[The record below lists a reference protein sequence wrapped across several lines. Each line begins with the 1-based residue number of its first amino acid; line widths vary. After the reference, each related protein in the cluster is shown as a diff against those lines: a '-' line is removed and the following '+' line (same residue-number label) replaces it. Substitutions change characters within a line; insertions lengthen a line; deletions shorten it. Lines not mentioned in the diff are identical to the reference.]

1 MYFFPLLVCQ
11 NNFTLWLFSHTW
23 TFPFG
28 WEEILACPSLKQS
41 VLQSCCIGVTSF
53 ISCILVQQGSWGQLQ
68 LFVWSGDQFCLALM
82 GYWGSQVTHLLH
94 PMGTA
99 DGSHWIAAIRI
110 WLRRQ
115 SHVWAVFPRL
125 LWLCCS
131 SSLQWGGLKMPQ
143 TTPYAVSSQSPHGL
157 IATSSSWESPCS
169 HCSSSF
175 WEMQGKGW
183 SPWLQREE
191 TEAQEWDLS
200 HSPTSQQQSWRQR
213 AWWAVLQ
220 AVSVGHFPGL
230 HGHLHLAPTPQF
242 HFSPCISRR
251 GGTQGTGGG
260 RGSTTRWEAKKDL
273 WVFIQQYQ
281 LAYCWSNWAQQA
293 ADWGFAPS
301 PFCAGPS
308 IKPCR
313 DGKRGPEALGVHRSR
328 GCPQLWPHSSCPTA
342 SSVWAVLP
350 PSLLPLSGCSR
361 PHHAIIFLSW
371 TRWSKRDM
379 SVPDETPF
387 SLISSLKNISFISAK
402 I

>member
-1 MYFFPLLVCQ
+1 MEAASAFCLK
-11 NNFTLWLFSHTW
+11 
-23 TFPFG
+23 
-28 WEEILACPSLKQS
+28 WEPILPCPDEILRVTGHSATTSHGNSTWVPLDCSHQDLTQEAEPCLSPLSQAVVTLLLK
-41 VLQSCCIGVTSF
+41 LP
-53 ISCILVQQGSWGQLQ
+53 
-68 LFVWSGDQFCLALM
+68 
-82 GYWGSQVTHLLH
+82 
-94 PMGTA
+94 PMG
-99 DGSHWIAAIRI
+99 
-110 WLRRQ
+110 
-115 SHVWAVFPRL
+115 WAKNAKNNPL
-125 LWLCCS
+125 CTIILISLWANSYIQLPLQP
-131 SSLQWGGLKMPQ
+131 SSL
-143 TTPYAVSSQSPHGL
+143 
-157 IATSSSWESPCS
+157 
-169 HCSSSF
+169 
-175 WEMQGKGW
+175 WEMQGKNW

-200 HSPTSQQQSWRQR
+200 HLHNSQQQSWKQR
-213 AWWAVLQ
+213 VWWAVLQ
-220 AVSVGHFPGL
+220 VVRAFSS
-230 HGHLHLAPTPQF
+230 HLHLAPRPQF
-242 HFSPCISRR
+242 HFSPCSSRR

-260 RGSTTRWEAKKDL
+260 KGSTARWEAKEDL

-308 IKPCR
+308 IKPSR
-313 DGKRGPEALGVHRSR
+313 GGKRGPEGPGVHRSR

-350 PSLLPLSGCSR
+350 PSLLPLSGCSG